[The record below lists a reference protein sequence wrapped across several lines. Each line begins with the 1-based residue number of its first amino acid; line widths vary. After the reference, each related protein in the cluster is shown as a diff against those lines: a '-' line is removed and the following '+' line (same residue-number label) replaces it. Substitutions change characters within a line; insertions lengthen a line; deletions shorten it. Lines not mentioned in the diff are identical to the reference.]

1 MTETEDSKEQGGGP
15 HGPSAEWLQRETAA
29 WVSEGLIRAEQAEM
43 LLARY
48 ALAGGES
55 TRTLRWRK
63 MAAILGA
70 LGALL
75 IGSGI
80 ILVMA
85 SNWEQIPRILRLAI
99 LIGFTL
105 AAYCAGYYLAYEKRT
120 YTAVGKALVFLGSL
134 LFGASIFLIGQM
146 YHISGAGGA
155 SEYTAGFF
163 WWSAG
168 TLPLAYVLSSPLQL
182 VVALAAGTMW
192 LHTAWIDRFWAL
204 APEPYCSW
212 ALGFGCLLASIG
224 LMHRLAGSARP
235 RLASLQKC
243 YTTLGV
249 VFVLGALYG
258 LSFRLEWRW
267 PPYASAVSA
276 LSTLAGFA
284 SHLAMPIAAVLVSLW
299 NLWRG
304 AAQRQAD
311 RQEERE
317 RTVQAEAWATILLA
331 LVAVGVFWLFVSH
344 SSKGLGEPGVAL
356 ARISGNVLLLAAEIA
371 VIAVG
376 WRRLEAGLVNLGLF
390 AFFIHLMTRYFDVFG
405 SLLKGGMAFIG
416 AGILLVVGGWL
427 LENARRRL
435 LQTMTPRAPGGEEAA
450 P

>member
-1 MTETEDSKEQGGGP
+1 MSETEDSKEQVGAS

-48 ALAGGES
+48 GMAGGES
-55 TRTLRWRK
+55 TRTLRWRQ

-85 SNWEQIPRILRLAI
+85 SNWEEIPRVLRLAI
-99 LIGFTL
+99 LIIATL
-105 AAYCAGYYLAYEKRT
+105 ASYCAGYYLAYEKRT
-120 YTAVGKALVFLGSL
+120 YPAVGKALVLLGSL

-146 YHISGAGGA
+146 YHISGEGGA
-155 SEYTAGFF
+155 AEYSAGFF
-163 WWSAG
+163 WWFAG

-192 LHTAWIDRFWAL
+192 VHSTWIDRFWVL
-204 APEPYCSW
+204 PTELYCSW

-235 RLASLQKC
+235 GLASLQKC
-243 YTTLGV
+243 YTALGM

-258 LSFRLEWRW
+258 LSFRLEWKL
-267 PPYASAVSA
+267 PSYASGMPA
-276 LSTLAGFA
+276 LSTLAGSA
-284 SHLAMPIAAVLVSLW
+284 SLLAPTIAAVLVSAW

-304 AAQRQAD
+304 ATE

-317 RTVQAEAWATILLA
+317 RTVQAEAGTTILLA
-331 LVAVGVFWLFVSH
+331 LLAAGVFWLFVSH
-344 SSKGLGEPGVAL
+344 SSKGLFESGITL
-356 ARISGNVLLLAAEIA
+356 ARISGNVLLLAVEIA
-371 VIAVG
+371 VIALG
-376 WRRLEAGLVNLGLF
+376 WRRLESGLVNLGLL
-390 AFFIHLMTRYFDVFG
+390 AFFVHLMTRYFDVFG
-405 SLLKGGMAFIG
+405 TLLKGGLAFIG
-416 AGILLVVGGWL
+416 AGIVLVGGGWL
-427 LENARRRL
+427 LESARRRL
-435 LQTMTPRAPGGEEAA
+435 LQTMTPPAPGEREAA